1 MEQEFSFPL
10 EIPSIDDYGETNVM
24 FLKNY
29 YLDTFKKILYSISP
43 QKIYKIFCDS
53 ETLDLLNYITSN
65 FHIENMKI
73 EKNNLNDDISTKI
86 YKFKQNEIPIFIIK
100 PKTELIDIAVTFF
113 YKYKKEIN
121 NTSLDIIFIPGE
133 NYEIKQHLRRYSS
146 REIFN
151 IKNFYID
158 LIPLDFDLI
167 TLSKNESLKELYLEN
182 NNSILN
188 YFADAIVKLE
198 TCYGKIKSYYLIGE
212 KSKILKNLIE
222 KSEEEDDFNYNEIGE
237 IYSSIIID
245 RQIDFITPLCT
256 NYTFEGALD
265 EYINIIYNQI
275 NYKEIIDNDEEKKKE
290 KNNKNKINDIN
301 FITINEGFLLKIY
314 PEIRCMHLINA
325 NIYIDYKIKDYYNI
339 YQKGKNNPTDLKKVS
354 EVMTGLKKLINEK
367 DSANICFN
375 IANFIDKQRKD
386 FKIQSFIQKEQLL
399 IAGNLPKDLHDIY
412 NTFISKKKDLYELLR
427 LMILENF
434 SQDGILNY
442 KEIKRDIINVFGFEK
457 IFLLNNLEKIKW
469 LKEKKSSYFSNT
481 IGSFNNII
489 EKFHL
494 INENFNFNNIKDC
507 SYTLGGFCPFILKII
522 ENFIKEGLKNY
533 FEIFKS
539 LNIYFDFP
547 QNENELL
554 SNKKEKNFVFL
565 FFIGGVTY
573 TEISGIRFLNRIN
586 KDLKFIIVTTN
597 ILNQKKTILQFD
609 HNINQNYS
617 IKKFYQ
623 DYEKENKK
631 KK

>member
-198 TCYGKIKSYYLIGE
+198 TCYGKINSYYLIGE

-265 EYINIIYNQI
+265 EYINIIYNHI
-275 NYKEIIDNDEEKKKE
+275 NYKEIIDNDEEKKK
-290 KNNKNKINDIN
+290 
-301 FITINEGFLLKIY
+301 
-314 PEIRCMHLINA
+314 R
-325 NIYIDYKIKDYYNI
+325 
-339 YQKGKNNPTDLKKVS
+339 KK
-354 EVMTGLKKLINEK
+354 
-367 DSANICFN
+367 
-375 IANFIDKQRKD
+375 
-386 FKIQSFIQKEQLL
+386 
-399 IAGNLPKDLHDIY
+399 
-412 NTFISKKKDLYELLR
+412 
-427 LMILENF
+427 
-434 SQDGILNY
+434 
-442 KEIKRDIINVFGFEK
+442 
-457 IFLLNNLEKIKW
+457 
-469 LKEKKSSYFSNT
+469 
-481 IGSFNNII
+481 
-489 EKFHL
+489 
-494 INENFNFNNIKDC
+494 
-507 SYTLGGFCPFILKII
+507 
-522 ENFIKEGLKNY
+522 
-533 FEIFKS
+533 
-539 LNIYFDFP
+539 
-547 QNENELL
+547 
-554 SNKKEKNFVFL
+554 
-565 FFIGGVTY
+565 
-573 TEISGIRFLNRIN
+573 
-586 KDLKFIIVTTN
+586 
-597 ILNQKKTILQFD
+597 
-609 HNINQNYS
+609 
-617 IKKFYQ
+617 
-623 DYEKENKK
+623 
-631 KK
+631 